1 MSKIIAV
8 SRLMKLCET
17 GRKVTNENATR
28 SGAYRDQVGDAV
40 ENYALHRQAYQVA
53 SRAYKLLHKDEL
65 KGQEYIDNAIMYLEM
80 IRDNFEGHEGDFDK
94 AAKAKEAE
102 EAAAA
107 KQAEQAAKSEE
118 KQVASN
124 VRALRGIRKLD
135 PRPVEAVE
143 ADTA

>member
-1 MSKIIAV
+1 MSKVVAV

-40 ENYALHRQAYQVA
+40 ENHSLHRQAYQVA
-53 SRAYKLLHKDEL
+53 SRAYKMLHKDEL

-80 IRDNFEGHEGDFDK
+80 IRDNFEGHKGDFAKD
-94 AAKAKEAE
+94 AKAKEAAE
-102 EAAAA
+102 REQIEAEKAAA
-107 KQAEQAAKSEE
+107 KTED

-135 PRPVEAVE
+135 PRPADAVE
-143 ADTA
+143 AETA